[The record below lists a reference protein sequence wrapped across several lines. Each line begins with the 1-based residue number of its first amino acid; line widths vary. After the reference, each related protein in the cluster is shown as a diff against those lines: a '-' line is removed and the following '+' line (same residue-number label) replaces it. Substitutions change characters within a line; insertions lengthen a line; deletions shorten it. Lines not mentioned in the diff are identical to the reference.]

1 MSILLCDPPCDVLPT
16 VARDTL
22 VVETAWDVLERYAQ
36 RLARCESQDKQI
48 QLTLHAVRESLGAD
62 AVYWHSTENGG
73 VLESAGT
80 QLLPSDWYRGLT
92 EILLHQAPPP
102 RRQVLRSFLDPAAKP
117 MSPWPCSVVLVQL
130 APGQATWLAALS
142 FHPRRIFEPLDL
154 KILLL
159 ARRLWLN
166 HRQKEMVDEKLKEA
180 LLGLVG
186 CLCITLEAKDRRTWG
201 HSERTA
207 RMARLL
213 GEQMSLPLPFV
224 SDLCLAGLLHDL
236 GKVGIRESVLQKVEP
251 LTEEERSHL
260 QEHPVIGDR
269 LLARLKPLHSLR
281 PGVRGHHERYDGTG
295 YPDRLRGEE
304 IPLAARILAVA
315 DALDAMLSERP
326 YRPALSLERVQQ
338 VLLEG
343 AGKQW
348 DPQVIEHLIGCR
360 EELFALAT
368 AARETPA
375 ATE

>member
-1 MSILLCDPPCDVLPT
+1 
-16 VARDTL
+16 
-22 VVETAWDVLERYAQ
+22 
-36 RLARCESQDKQI
+36 
-48 QLTLHAVRESLGAD
+48 
-62 AVYWHSTENGG
+62 
-73 VLESAGT
+73 
-80 QLLPSDWYRGLT
+80 
-92 EILLHQAPPP
+92 
-102 RRQVLRSFLDPAAKP
+102 

-207 RMARLL
+207 RMARRL

-224 SDLCLAGLLHDL
+224 SDLYLAGLLHDL

-251 LTEEERSHL
+251 LTDEERSHL